1 MAITKNFRTFA
12 PKKPIDNMTQLVVT
26 VNDNAMLPQLRTAI
40 KQLRGVE
47 TVRSVRKS
55 SMPKTGKLRQ
65 ELTDRLTSLGNLHDG
80 WDGADSKAID
90 RKCITKL
97 KSALSKATEKQ
108 LSGWLLFPDA
118 RGYLYFDYTG
128 EHGTAGITMTGD
140 SLVYFIQRGDVLEKS
155 DGIPFSSTNLISI
168 LKSVNA

>member
-1 MAITKNFRTFA
+1 MKKNKEYLAITKNFRTFA
-12 PKKPIDNMTQLVVT
+12 PKKPIDNMIQLVVT

-90 RKCITKL
+90 R
-97 KSALSKATEKQ
+97 
-108 LSGWLLFPDA
+108 D
-118 RGYLYFDYTG
+118 RD
-128 EHGTAGITMTGD
+128 
-140 SLVYFIQRGDVLEKS
+140 R
-155 DGIPFSSTNLISI
+155 
-168 LKSVNA
+168 KSVV